1 MATLSFPNYN
11 FSITNN
17 LEPTDN
23 FNEIK
28 LSRKK
33 RDSCAT
39 QAQLDILA
47 KGLDSMSSAVGK
59 DVFGGASKLASL
71 TGSIVGFQSPTTCD
85 LDAKLDQI
93 LQKLHEI
100 ARDVQSLGPLVE
112 CTQIKNKYDS
122 LLAKI
127 QAILHLLNHFRET
140 IEAKNE
146 TRIKII
152 SRCNDHT
159 EGIHQIY
166 TMLLILLEN
175 YEVVNFLKNCARYES
190 EKVNIWSDKV
200 MKLASLI
207 TLLIKICEEANN
219 YVTEFDP
226 PRFEKEVIEL
236 IQYYSEITNLKEFV
250 ADQGVLGL
258 RNIVKSI
265 ANNGKSAD
273 ETAQTLKEKFNYFNW
288 DVIFYSSKIHSYDQH
303 AAYYHPDY
311 TYCGSHFYLRELD
324 HGKNAIVA
332 WCIPNNNNPRNIELK
347 GYSNHAKTYATNIYN
362 ENKNLNYVLVIH
374 SQPDCNGYGN
384 WHNCYT
390 KPIEE
395 DYNGITNS
403 WKEGEHTDDRK
414 FIYTSGWTDKKLWI
428 FASWSAYKNERE
440 KPELKNTKA
449 IVFTKGGK
457 NVITKYDTR
466 LFGHYQQYTEKD
478 DYKCF
483 RACKSEEQ
491 CAAATFH
498 ALYNCFFFR
507 IGFRKSVESGWT
519 SYIKHEE
526 TDIKPANPCASV
538 KCNYGGSCISKGSY
552 NYTCYCRYTVNVN
565 DGICEDPCSY
575 HACGLKSRKC
585 VSLTTGFR
593 CECNG
598 FSTNNEA
605 CSKDATC
612 DGCANHSKCVLN
624 RDKKYQCMIECFFG
638 EDTVRMVDGGYQPIA
653 KLNPGDR
660 VWSLG
665 VNGKMVEDEIVMI
678 MHMEPNTTALF
689 YTFTTIDGQSISMTA
704 AHLIQT
710 LIPSSLSFN
719 MTVAFLPAS
728 KITLDHRLFVS
739 GNNNPI
745 SIARIITIHRVGIY
759 APLTLSG
766 TLLVNNISAS
776 CFIEAYGVN
785 HEVQYNFFKL
795 FILYYRFTRWIYG
808 RNYHP
813 FAAENYQD
821 GYHPFIATIMQNRNG
836 AGFLSDCL
844 HTMIR
849 PSSLIIIIVLI
860 GFNKQLKRFQKLQ
873 HFH

>member
-403 WKEGEHTDDRK
+403 WKEGEHTDDR
-414 FIYTSGWTDKKLWI
+414 
-428 FASWSAYKNERE
+428 
-440 KPELKNTKA
+440 
-449 IVFTKGGK
+449 
-457 NVITKYDTR
+457 
-466 LFGHYQQYTEKD
+466 
-478 DYKCF
+478 
-483 RACKSEEQ
+483 
-491 CAAATFH
+491 
-498 ALYNCFFFR
+498 
-507 IGFRKSVESGWT
+507 FRKSVESGWT

-585 VSLTTGFR
+585 VSITTGFR

-612 DGCANHSKCVLN
+612 DECANHSKCVLN

-821 GYHPFIATIMQNRNG
+821 GYHPFIATIMQNRNV